1 MTIAHAEH
9 RPSGTLS
16 SLVRS
21 HWPLY
26 AIEGALLG
34 IFMVSAC
41 AVTAL
46 VEHPASPIRQV
57 IQSALLRRAII
68 GLAMGATALL
78 LIYNPLGK
86 RSGAHM
92 NPAMTL
98 SFLWLGRIPLIDA
111 VFYIA
116 AQFVGAS
123 AGVLIVALTIGMYA
137 RHSSVSFAVTTP
149 GTGGP
154 LIAWLA
160 EFAIAFAMMS
170 VVMAVNKSPRR
181 APFTGCFAAALLVL
195 YITFEAPLSGMS
207 LNPARTLGSAVFAH
221 EWSGLWIYFT
231 APVAGMF
238 SGIELHR
245 AISSEHH
252 KLCGKLSHSRTVACF
267 IQCDCLEGKPQ

>member
-46 VEHPASPIRQV
+46 VEHPASPIRQA

-98 SFLWLGRIPLIDA
+98 SFLRLRRIALIDA

-123 AGVLIVALTIGMYA
+123 
-137 RHSSVSFAVTTP
+137 
-149 GTGGP
+149 
-154 LIAWLA
+154 
-160 EFAIAFAMMS
+160 
-170 VVMAVNKSPRR
+170 
-181 APFTGCFAAALLVL
+181 
-195 YITFEAPLSGMS
+195 
-207 LNPARTLGSAVFAH
+207 
-221 EWSGLWIYFT
+221 
-231 APVAGMF
+231 
-238 SGIELHR
+238 
-245 AISSEHH
+245 
-252 KLCGKLSHSRTVACF
+252 
-267 IQCDCLEGKPQ
+267 